1 MKKAMLF
8 IDASNVYYD
17 WLSVVGKKAALD
29 WKKYIELVKGKFPD
43 LDFIRTYYFTTDTQK
58 NDGLLRAVN
67 RLPYCEV
74 VTGRLQNKKIDIEAK
89 HGVHCGSCS
98 TPITGSITIP
108 VDKGTDV
115 NLTVEMLRHGF
126 THSYETAVLVSRDA
140 DFSGVVKIVKGLGC
154 NVELVL
160 FDHPSISAQELSD
173 CVDNIVLVN
182 NAEWSGLEY
191 LPTTP

>member
-17 WLSVVGKKAALD
+17 WLSLVGKKGID
-29 WKKYIELVKGKFPD
+29 WKKYIELVQKKFPD
-43 LDFIRTYYFTTDTQK
+43 LEFKRTYYFTTETPK
-58 NDGLLRAVN
+58 NENLLRMIN

-89 HGVHCGSCS
+89 HGVTCDLCA
-98 TPITGSITIP
+98 TPITGNITIQ

-115 NLTVEMLRHGF
+115 NLAVEMLRHGYN
-126 THSYETAVLVSRDA
+126 HSYETAVLVSRDA
-140 DFSGVVKIVKGLGC
+140 DFSSVVKIVKSLGC

-182 NAEWSGLEY
+182 NTEWLGLEY
-191 LPTTP
+191 LPSTP